1 LETSFVSYRSFFFG
15 QLLQLGFSSPLGRVY
30 HKYMKK
36 ITNASKTSQA
46 VICVPKTECSQ
57 EIIPTP
63 APMDST
69 PKPELNVDD
78 LDCPPALRTQREDAL
93 KKRFPKL
100 TDRHKRRIRYILTK
114 FRAKQKEML
123 DKVYKEPDYDDPDP
137 YDATYLFYCFT
148 GTLED

>member
-15 QLLQLGFSSPLGRVY
+15 HVLHPGFSSATGRAVHMY
-30 HKYMKK
+30 IKK
-36 ITNASKTSQA
+36 TTNASKTSQA
-46 VICVPKTECSQ
+46 IIYLPKTECSQ

-69 PKPELNVDD
+69 PKPEINVDD
-78 LDCPPALRTQREDAL
+78 LDCPTALRTQREDDL
-93 KKRFPKL
+93 KKRFPKP
-100 TDRHKRRIRYILTK
+100 TNRHKRRIRYILTK

-123 DKVYKEPDYDDPDP
+123 DKVYKDAEYDDPDP
-137 YDATYLFYCFT
+137 YDETYLFYCFT

>member
-1 LETSFVSYRSFFFG
+1 MSFFFG
-15 QLLQLGFSSPLGRVY
+15 QVLQPGFSSTTGRAV
-30 HKYMKK
+30 HIYMKK
-36 ITNASKTSQA
+36 TTNASKTIQA
-46 VICVPKTECSQ
+46 IIYLPKTECSQ

-63 APMDST
+63 VPMDST

-78 LDCPPALRTQREDAL
+78 LDSPRELQLQRAKEQ
-93 KKRFPKL
+93 KNRFPKL
-100 TDRHKRRIRYILTK
+100 SLRSRRRIRYILTK

-123 DKVYKEPDYDDPDP
+123 DKVYKDAEYDDPDP

>member
-15 QLLQLGFSSPLGRVY
+15 QLLQLGFSSPPGRVV
-30 HKYMKK
+30 HKYIKK
-36 ITNASKTSQA
+36 TINASKTSQA
-46 VICVPKTECSQ
+46 VIYVPKTECSQ

-63 APMDST
+63 PMDST

-78 LDCPPALRTQREDAL
+78 LDCPVALQLQRILDF

-100 TDRHKRRIRYILTK
+100 TTPHKRRIRYILTK
-114 FRAKQKEML
+114 LRAKQKEML
-123 DKVYKEPDYDDPDP
+123 DEAYDDPDYDDPDP
-137 YDATYLFYCFT
+137 YDETYLFYCFT

>member
-1 LETSFVSYRSFFFG
+1 
-15 QLLQLGFSSPLGRVY
+15 
-30 HKYMKK
+30 MKNT
-36 ITNASKTSQA
+36 INASKTSQA
-46 VICVPKTECSQ
+46 VIYVPKTECSQ

-78 LDCPPALRTQREDAL
+78 LDCPVALQLQRILDF

-100 TDRHKRRIRYILTK
+100 TTPHKRRIRYILTK

-123 DKVYKEPDYDDPDP
+123 DEAYDDPDYDDPDP
-137 YDATYLFYCFT
+137 YDETYLFYCFT